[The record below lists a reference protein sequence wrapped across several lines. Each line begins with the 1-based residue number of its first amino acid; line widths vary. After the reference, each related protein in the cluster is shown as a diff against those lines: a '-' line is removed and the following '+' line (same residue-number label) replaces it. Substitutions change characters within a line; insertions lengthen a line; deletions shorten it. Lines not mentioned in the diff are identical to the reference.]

1 MGHQYYVETQARNQR
16 RTDLII
22 DYLGAQF
29 IIEIKIWR
37 GKEYNERGEQQLREY
52 LDYYHIDKG
61 YLLSFNFNQSKQIG
75 TKTVQV
81 GDKTVFEAVV

>member
-1 MGHQYYVETQARNQR
+1 MIREEYV
-16 RTDLII
+16 IS
-22 DYLGAQF
+22 G
-29 IIEIKIWR
+29 
-37 GKEYNERGEQQLREY
+37 QQLAEY

-61 YLLSFNFNQSKQIG
+61 CLLSFNFNQSKQIG